1 MYKSEINFYEIS
13 LIYQSI
19 NYLFYQWLIFI
30 FIIYYY
36 ISLISFKI
44 FKIKR
49 DFFFFITGKVTI

>member
-1 MYKSEINFYEIS
+1 MYKSEINFFEIV
-13 LIYQSI
+13 YQSI
-19 NYLFYQWLIFI
+19 NYLFYQWFIFI